1 MKYAIGVTLTEDE
14 RRMVGLRDPF
24 IGGGQT
30 ASGIVRTH
38 SCAVTLPTG
47 QSCSVG
53 YARINASLHRFDFA
67 APLCQTV
74 WHSGRVINGY
84 AAIESK
90 AQEAT
95 EQAFRQV
102 QEAERKTMQRAKPP
116 QGESESLPPQ
126 MSAKSA
132 QAQSG
137 YYALCHQSQSGSLL
151 LPIGP
156 LHAKPEGAQEAQ
168 RRKQAEAGATERGQY
183 VVGICCR
190 WKRRW
195 QAAQWLAPLPEEAA
209 PPETQLEQPANR
221 GAAGTADKRPR
232 RKKTEDSNKGE

>member
-30 ASGIVRTH
+30 ASGIVKAH

-53 YARINASLHRFDFA
+53 YARISAELHRFDFA

-95 EQAFRQV
+95 AQAFRQV
-102 QEAERKTMQRAKPP
+102 QEAERKAMQRAKPP

-132 QAQSG
+132 QRQSG
-137 YYALCHQSQSGSLL
+137 YYALCQQSQSGSLL
-151 LPIGP
+151 MPIGP
-156 LHAKPEGAQEAQ
+156 LCAAPEAVQ
-168 RRKQAEAGATERGQY
+168 RERVRKQAEAGAAERGRY

-190 WKRRW
+190 WRRRW
-195 QAAQWLAPLPEEAA
+195 QAAQWLAPLPEEAI
-209 PPETQLEQPANR
+209 PPEAETE
-221 GAAGTADKRPR
+221 ADKKKPR
-232 RKKTEDSNKGE
+232 RRKSDANGREG